1 MQVLQKQMDLEL
13 ELSSEGNNKDKS
25 SGPLARIT
33 VLQLSSTPVDQE
45 QKPERDRDYSDEED
59 EFSSGEEEVGDLS
72 DIEPLRSKLPHTRH
86 NLKQRFVSLLRRFKV
101 ADTEGG
107 RAASLANPSDIQA
120 LFQELES
127 LSCDDDSGGEQD
139 TMSITSTP
147 KPSLRPFFSSSRSLL
162 DNNLTSGEDCLK
174 II

>member
-1 MQVLQKQMDLEL
+1 MDLEL
-13 ELSSEGNNKDKS
+13 ELNAESSGKDKGA
-25 SGPLARIT
+25 GPVARIS

-45 QKPERDRDYSDEED
+45 HKPERDRDFSDEED
-59 EFSSGEEEVGDLS
+59 EFSSGEEEVADLS
-72 DIEPLRSKLPHTRH
+72 DSEPLRSKLPHTRH

-107 RAASLANPSDIQA
+107 RGASLANPSDIQA

-127 LSCDDDSGGEQD
+127 LSCDEDSGAEQD
-139 TMSITSTP
+139 TMSISSTP

-162 DNNLTSGEDCLK
+162 DNTVSNGKKIHLK
-174 II
+174 HVNNN